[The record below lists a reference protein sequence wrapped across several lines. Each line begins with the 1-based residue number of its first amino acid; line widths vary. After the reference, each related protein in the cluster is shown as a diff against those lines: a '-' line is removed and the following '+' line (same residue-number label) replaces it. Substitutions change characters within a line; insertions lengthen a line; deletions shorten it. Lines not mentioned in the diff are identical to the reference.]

1 LCLRVA
7 CGRAHARSACLCR
20 RARFRWVWRKPW
32 RIQVRCHF
40 SQTAADCHRGHEE
53 REPPGGCD
61 TAHKGEGVLY
71 FSRLVSKL
79 TQSHLPKIV
88 AISAYQS
95 MTIRNWNT
103 TTKLLALMEHSN
115 KDYLRT
121 TIQS

>member
-1 LCLRVA
+1 LHLRCLRSVGYLTCDVEPA
-7 CGRAHARSACLCR
+7 IDYAKFYSRSHNAVIRVYDAARNMIE
-20 RARFRWVWRKPW
+20 V
-32 RIQVRCHF
+32 
-40 SQTAADCHRGHEE
+40 HERVSL
-53 REPPGGCD
+53 REGVD
-61 TAHKGEGVLY
+61 AAHKGEGVLY

-88 AISAYQS
+88 ALSAYQS

-115 KDYLRT
+115 KDYLHR